1 MHLEVIIVHVLSVVK
16 VVYSRSVTLHVQKEA
31 IDSVPMV
38 PFNTRLVHIH
48 MSVVKV
54 VSSGSVTLHTQ
65 IVAIDSVPTVP
76 FNTRLVHIHV
86 CCEGC
91 VLRVCHF
98 AHADRGMRLSTNGSF
113 QHKTCAHTYVCC
125 EGCVLRVCHFA
136 HADRGMRL
144 CSHQV
149 PKGPCCRDRPDGG
162 LSRWGALTV
171 LECFGSQP

>member
-54 VSSGSVTLHTQ
+54 VYSGSVTLHTQ

-76 FNTRLVHIHV
+76 FNTRLVHIH
-86 CCEGC
+86 
-91 VLRVCHF
+91 
-98 AHADRGMRLSTNGSF
+98 
-113 QHKTCAHTYVCC
+113 VCC